1 MGMALP
7 KFIIE
12 NWSYKD
18 KENKICLKENAP
30 EWKKIKNGD
39 KIITKETPYW
49 EIKIEDW
56 LALRRLGAFLLQKS
70 KMPH

>member
-18 KENKICLKENAP
+18 KENKICLKENALNGQ
-30 EWKKIKNGD
+30 KKNMMS
-39 KIITKETPYW
+39 
-49 EIKIEDW
+49 
-56 LALRRLGAFLLQKS
+56 F
-70 KMPH
+70 

>member
-1 MGMALP
+1 MGMVLP

-30 EWKKIKNGD
+30 EWAKKEYEEFLKKINPVPDKEG
-39 KIITKETPYW
+39 KIIQY
-49 EIKIEDW
+49 
-56 LALRRLGAFLLQKS
+56 
-70 KMPH
+70 

>member
-1 MGMALP
+1 MGMVLP

-49 EIKIEDW
+49 EIKIED
-56 LALRRLGAFLLQKS
+56 
-70 KMPH
+70 